1 MIRIL
6 FKEEDDDYKPTRL
19 GILGITIILN
29 MKVTVAEIKKLSV
42 KEYLDKIIPYLKD
55 IIFDLQNLA
64 HGKFSEQYQLT
75 LLL

>member
-64 HGKFSEQYQLT
+64 HGKFSEQ
-75 LLL
+75 

>member
-55 IIFDLQNLA
+55 IIFDFQNLA
-64 HGKFSEQYQLT
+64 HGKFSEQ
-75 LLL
+75 

>member
-1 MIRIL
+1 MIIIL

-64 HGKFSEQYQLT
+64 HGKFSEQ
-75 LLL
+75 

>member
-19 GILGITIILN
+19 GILGITITLN

-64 HGKFSEQYQLT
+64 HGKFSEQ
-75 LLL
+75 

>member
-6 FKEEDDDYKPTRL
+6 FKEEDDDDKPTRL

-64 HGKFSEQYQLT
+64 HGKFSE
-75 LLL
+75 